1 MSRVVRISEDALEIT
16 LKYGKNPSEGIR
28 VMERLIQDR
37 EKMLREMGDLEIKLR
52 DIIREELDML
62 RYRG

>member
-1 MSRVVRISEDALEIT
+1 MSKVVRISEDALEIT

-28 VMERLIQDR
+28 LMERLIQDR
-37 EKMLREMGDLEIKLR
+37 ENTMGEMKDLEVKIR

-62 RYRG
+62 RYRS